1 MSLSNPPQSPTDAT
15 PPSKPADANLATDSA
30 KEKKAPPA
38 LKPADDQNL
47 EQGSS
52 RSKGFDPYNSG
63 AFDRRQTWEK
73 VTRK

>member
-1 MSLSNPPQSPTDAT
+1 MPLSKPPQSPTDAT
-15 PPSKPADANLATDSA
+15 PPNKPADA
-30 KEKKAPPA
+30 A
-38 LKPADDQNL
+38 LKEGAKVSPNLQPADDQSL